1 MSDIKGKYK
10 QIMDDLEGNIKDPK
24 ELNFVKDKFSE
35 LSMLFIDM
43 LDRITRLTDNKI
55 QEIEEKQQEI
65 SNRINSVQSIVD
77 EIESDIYEDDENY
90 EFEIVCPYCNY
101 EFTTDIED
109 ESKEEIQCPEC
120 HNTIELDWN
129 LEEEIGGCSGGCSH
143 CSSNCVA
150 EDEQTYNLNSESNN
164 KDDEDQEDM

>member
-1 MSDIKGKYK
+1 MSDMNGKYK
-10 QIMDDLEGNIKDPK
+10 QIMEDIESNIKDPAT
-24 ELNFVKDKFSE
+24 LDFVKDKFSE

-43 LDRITRLTDNKI
+43 LDRVTRLTDNKI
-55 QEIEEKQQEI
+55 QELETKQQEI
-65 SNRINSVQSIVD
+65 LGKINSVQSIVD
-77 EIESDIYEDDENY
+77 GIESDIYEEDDDNY

-129 LEEEIGGCSGGCSH
+129 LEEELGGCSGSCSH
-143 CSSNCVA
+143 CASGCVA
-150 EDEQTYNLNSESNN
+150 EDEEEYNR
-164 KDDEDQEDM
+164 KDKDDDEDM